1 MPDVIV
7 TSAQSHSAGTF
18 KTELGQ
24 TFEDVP
30 AFCRVI
36 GYATPTP
43 KSRIGF
49 EVWLPLQGWN
59 GRYTQVGN
67 GGLAGVIFHQLLVQM
82 VQRGYATAST
92 DNGHQASPIDGRWA
106 IGAPE
111 KVRDFADRAI
121 HVTSGIGKA
130 VTAKYYETAAKRSY
144 FFGCSEG
151 GREAMI
157 EAQRDPE
164 AFDGIVA
171 GAPAADWT
179 GLMAGFV
186 ASAQALHQ
194 DPKTFIPVDKLPMI
208 QAAALEACDASD
220 GVKDGLVSSP
230 GSCRFD
236 PKVLACTTSAG
247 GDCLTPPQVE
257 ALTRLYAGLRDARS
271 GEVIA
276 PGYVP
281 SGENETGPIGGGL
294 RQYAFGAAPGQSLHA
309 AFATGYFGGFVFE
322 KADWDFRKF
331 DFDKDLAFA
340 RKKLGAMMDATNP
353 DLSAFQKRGGKL
365 IHYHGLL
372 DGSIPPAMSTRH
384 YDKVVAK
391 VGTRTATLDFYRL
404 FLAPGVLHC
413 GYGPGPNSFGNIGP
427 RGPADADHDTL
438 LALERWVE
446 QGVAPAKIIATK
458 YVDDEARKG
467 VQMTRPLCAY
477 PQVARWMGKGQAT
490 DAMSFSCVDEK

>member
-1 MPDVIV
+1 
-7 TSAQSHSAGTF
+7 
-18 KTELGQ
+18 
-24 TFEDVP
+24 
-30 AFCRVI
+30 
-36 GYATPTP
+36 
-43 KSRIGF
+43 
-49 EVWLPLQGWN
+49 
-59 GRYTQVGN
+59 
-67 GGLAGVIFHQLLVQM
+67 
-82 VQRGYATAST
+82 
-92 DNGHQASPIDGRWA
+92 
-106 IGAPE
+106 
-111 KVRDFADRAI
+111 
-121 HVTSGIGKA
+121 
-130 VTAKYYETAAKRSY
+130 
-144 FFGCSEG
+144 
-151 GREAMI
+151 
-157 EAQRDPE
+157 
-164 AFDGIVA
+164 
-171 GAPAADWT
+171 
-179 GLMAGFV
+179 
-186 ASAQALHQ
+186 
-194 DPKTFIPVDKLPMI
+194 
-208 QAAALEACDASD
+208 
-220 GVKDGLVSSP
+220 
-230 GSCRFD
+230 
-236 PKVLACTTSAG
+236 
-247 GDCLTPPQVE
+247 
-257 ALTRLYAGLRDARS
+257 
-271 GEVIA
+271 VIA

-372 DGSIPPAMSTRH
+372 DGSIPPAMSTRY